1 MKLSSL
7 TNLFNVSN
15 NTNREFWFGHT
26 LILLATVLAVYLAA
40 SAGLKTAVEFELIK
54 SDRDS
59 FYMRSALLDEA
70 RDNAE
75 QMETWV
81 KEYRGGKARKFIG
94 NPEFFKLDDYIWQ
107 TMKDN
112 PGTFE
117 IPSEVLTGVRRYYG
131 LSENTLRHMTGKKPA
146 ADKADALLKAT
157 ESFKSEVLPVL
168 EKDIKKLQDK
178 LEGMD
183 IEL

>member
-1 MKLSSL
+1 MKTDKI
-7 TNLFNVSN
+7 TNLLNVSGN
-15 NTNREFWFGHT
+15 SNREFWFGHA

-59 FYMRSALLDEA
+59 YYMRSALLDEV
-70 RDNAE
+70 RDNTQRME
-75 QMETWV
+75 QWG

-94 NPEFFKLDDYIWQ
+94 NPADFKLDDFIWQ

-117 IPSEVLTGVRRYYG
+117 IPSEVLTGVRRYYR
-131 LSENTLRHMTGKKPA
+131 LSENTLRHMTAKKA
-146 ADKADALLKAT
+146 AAKHVDAMLEAT
-157 ESFKSEVLPVL
+157 GVFNGDIIPVL
-168 EKDIKKLQDK
+168 ENDIEKLRKKLEDA
-178 LEGMD
+178 D
-183 IEL
+183 IEV